1 MPNLDFTFAKD
12 SILNVLPFSKSYK
25 RIYLHQ
31 SQTYNSTIVNSANKF
46 TFENAKYEGNIS
58 SEMLYRTIHYFK
70 KRNKKVILFTHS
82 YGSFVTP
89 NYLALKPNIADKIV
103 VMAGR
108 LNMDE
113 KIWKSFSNGKMKGF
127 EEDGITVKE
136 GLEVENIM
144 MKLLLSTKTKE
155 KMVVPAKLAARIGH
169 KRFTELLS
177 DKDLSNVLYIYGTKD
192 ESVGS
197 LSADEIRF
205 LKEKKVSIIKLD
217 GGHSSMF
224 NSETLSDISNF
235 ISTPSN
241 HLEN

>member
-1 MPNLDFTFAKD
+1 MKKIKILLAIIIILCIAFFVLKKVALNSDPYMKKVITKLENDPIEEYKPTVIPKDTTKLFVEDGNTISDTVVIYVQGGPMPNLDFIFLKD

-70 KRNKKVILFTHS
+70 KRNKKVVLFAHS

-103 VMAGR
+103 IMAGR

-113 KIWKSFSNGKMKGF
+113 KIWKSFSNGKF
-127 EEDGITVKE
+127 
-136 GLEVENIM
+136 
-144 MKLLLSTKTKE
+144 
-155 KMVVPAKLAARIGH
+155 
-169 KRFTELLS
+169 
-177 DKDLSNVLYIYGTKD
+177 
-192 ESVGS
+192 
-197 LSADEIRF
+197 
-205 LKEKKVSIIKLD
+205 
-217 GGHSSMF
+217 
-224 NSETLSDISNF
+224 
-235 ISTPSN
+235 
-241 HLEN
+241 

>member
-1 MPNLDFTFAKD
+1 MK
-12 SILNVLPFSKSYK
+12 
-25 RIYLHQ
+25 
-31 SQTYNSTIVNSANKF
+31 KF
-46 TFENAKYEGNIS
+46 
-58 SEMLYRTIHYFK
+58 
-70 KRNKKVILFTHS
+70 
-82 YGSFVTP
+82 GSRFQ
-89 NYLALKPNIADKIV
+89 
-103 VMAGR
+103 M
-108 LNMDE
+108 E
-113 KIWKSFSNGKMKGF
+113 SF

-155 KMVVPAKLAARIGH
+155 KMAVTAKLAAGIGH

-177 DKDLSNVLYIYGTKD
+177 DKNLSNVLYIYGTKD
-192 ESVGS
+192 ENVGS
-197 LSADEIRF
+197 LNTNEIRF

-217 GGHSSMF
+217 GGHGSMF